1 MNFEL
6 NTPYGH
12 YTVRPE
18 WGNYVNGRTALQLI
32 DVEDGEVV
40 MVATVNIPSSTIE
53 KDELIIKEYSEN
65 EGVLEALQKA
75 GIAGPVL
82 RTVRTG
88 FVSCP
93 VVKRLK

>member
-18 WGNYVNGRTALQLI
+18 WGNYSNGRTALELI

-40 MVATVNIPSSTIE
+40 MVATVNVPNSMIQ
-53 KDELIIKEYSEN
+53 KDELIIKDYSEN
-65 EGVLEALQKA
+65 EGVLQSLQNA
-75 GIAGPVL
+75 GIVGPVL
-82 RTVRTG
+82 GTVRTG